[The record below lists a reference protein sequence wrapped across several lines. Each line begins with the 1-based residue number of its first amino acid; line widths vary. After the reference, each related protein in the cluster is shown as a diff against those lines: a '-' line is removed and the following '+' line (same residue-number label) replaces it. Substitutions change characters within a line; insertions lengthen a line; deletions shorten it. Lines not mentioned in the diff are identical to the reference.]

1 MPKFA
6 TLVSLVFLGL
16 FASGLNPVHA
26 ASSGYAVADVNL
38 RSGPGFRYRV
48 KAVIPRR
55 ARITIYRCR
64 VRWCRVSWRGIR
76 GWTSRRYVAFTRTYR
91 PRRRVYRPPFYDPY
105 YDDPFYD
112 PFYGPPRIY
121 YPRRGGVIIL
131 KRGKYR
137 ILRR

>member
-1 MPKFA
+1 M
-6 TLVSLVFLGL
+6 
-16 FASGLNPVHA
+16 HA
-26 ASSGYAVADVNL
+26 ASSGYAVTDVNL
-38 RSGPGFRYRV
+38 RSGPGVRYRV

-76 GWTSRRYVAFTRTYR
+76 GWTSRRYVAFARTYR

-112 PFYGPPRIY
+112 PFMMGGFGPGMTMGIGMGFGTGRRKRESGRNEEPLAGVC
-121 YPRRGGVIIL
+121 PLGQVRRG
-131 KRGKYR
+131 KRPF
-137 ILRR
+137 